1 MNSVKTGASL
11 RTTLTAAAGVALLLG
26 TSACS
31 ASSAPADSPSD
42 TAGAFP
48 ESGSGELNYFNFTNL
63 IDPEVLEKF
72 TEDTGITVNVD
83 TFSSAEEMV
92 AKVKTGSATYDVIT
106 LTDFVSE
113 DLIASGEVMQIDA
126 TAWPNGGNI
135 EDDALDPYYDEGR
148 KYTIPFSEVYNGIGV
163 NTAEVT
169 EPVTSWADFFA
180 APASARGSIGM
191 HDDQTFIIDGA
202 LLATG
207 GEPCTSD
214 GEAYQRAYDLLESFK
229 PNIKIISS
237 DGTIDRLAGEE
248 TTLSTMWNGSFTRA
262 QAQNP
267 DLAYVFPT
275 EGYLSGGNSLAIL
288 ENAQNPDNAKIFLNW
303 MLDPAN
309 AALNANWIKYYVP
322 LKGIEAELDK
332 LDAEG
337 AAVIVPTA
345 EEKARGT
352 VQVPCSADVKEQYD
366 KLWTMFKG

>member
-1 MNSVKTGASL
+1 MFHI
-11 RTTLTAAAGVALLLG
+11 RTQPPRRIALTAAAGVALLLG

-31 ASSAPADSPSD
+31 AASPAAEGSG
-42 TAGAFP
+42 AAAFP

-63 IDPEVLEKF
+63 IDPDVLAKF
-72 TEDTGITVNVD
+72 TDETGITVNVD

-106 LTDFVSE
+106 LTDFVAE
-113 DLIASGEVMQIDA
+113 DLISSGEIMEIDA
-126 TAWPNGGNI
+126 TTWPNGGNI
-135 EDDALDPYYDEGR
+135 EDTAVDIYYDPGR
-148 KYTIPFSEVYNGIGV
+148 KFTTPFSEVYNGIGV
-163 NTAEVT
+163 NTAEVS
-169 EPVTSWADFFA
+169 EPITSWAEYFS
-180 APASARGSIGM
+180 APASARGKIGM
-191 HDDQTFIIDGA
+191 HDDQTYVIDGA

-207 GEPCTSD
+207 GEPCTDD
-214 GEAYQRAYDLLESFK
+214 GAAYQRALELLEEFK

-267 DLAYVFPT
+267 DLEYVLPA
-275 EGYLSGGNSLAIL
+275 EGFLSGSNSFAIL
-288 ENAQNPDNAKIFLNW
+288 SNAQNPDNAKIFMNW
-303 MLDPAN
+303 MLDPEN

-322 LKGIEAELDK
+322 IKGLAEELDK
-332 LDAEG
+332 LDDDG

-345 EEKARGT
+345 AEIARSA
-352 VQVPCSADVKEQYD
+352 VQTPCSAEVKEQYD